1 MRPALALSVSSA
13 LLTSAALSA
22 EPTRLLRQ
30 PDIDAVHVV
39 FCYGGDV
46 WVAGRDGGDARR
58 LTSYPG
64 VESDPCLSPDG
75 SLVAF
80 SGAYDGNTDVYVVP
94 VAGGEPRRLTWHPGE
109 DAVRGWTAD
118 GTAVIFASGRTSAPI
133 AYPKLWS
140 VPLAGGAPSPLPVP
154 RAWRGSFS
162 PDGKRLAY
170 QMIEP
175 WETEWR
181 NYRGG
186 QAGPIRIIDLAT
198 AAESKLP
205 WDGANDNS
213 PVWLDGSVYFLSDRD
228 LAMNVWSYD
237 LTAAKLTQLTHFK
250 DFDAKSLNGGAGML
264 VFEQAG
270 YLHALDPRSR
280 ALRRLEIT
288 AAGDFPWARPHWE
301 KVEKALANPALSP
314 SGKRAA
320 FEARGEILTVPAEKG
335 DARNLTASPAAA
347 DRSPAWSPDGQK
359 LAWFSDE
366 SGEYRLI
373 IADQN
378 GENRTVV
385 ATENPTFFYSPAWS
399 PDSKRIAFTDA
410 NRDLWV
416 CEVATKALR
425 RVDNEMFAHPDRV
438 IYPAWSPDSKWV
450 AYTKRLPNQYAAIFL
465 YSIAS
470 GAVTQVTDGMSDSR
484 SPAWDAGG
492 KYLYFLASTD
502 YALNVGWLDMTSYDR
517 PTTRAIYLAVLAKD
531 VPSPLLPESDEEKK
545 DEKGKDGKDEKAAEN
560 GKDKKAMDPKDAK
573 KEAGKEGEEK
583 KEVVVTIDLDGLAH
597 RIVAL
602 DVPARDYQQL
612 AAGAEGTVFYS
623 EAIVNQKGLTL
634 HRYTLEKRKAADVT
648 SGLTGFALSAD
659 GKKLLYGTQDNAWAI
674 VDAASEP
681 KPGEPKPGDGKLAT
695 SELRVKVD
703 PQLEWRQIFREAVRF
718 QRDYFYVKNVHGLD
732 LSWVERTYG
741 PWVEHVRH
749 RDDLTYVLDI
759 LGGETAIGHSF
770 TGGGDMPDV
779 DAVPVGL
786 LGADL
791 AADSGRYR
799 IARIYTGE
807 SWNPTLRAPLAAPG
821 VDVREGDYVI
831 AVNGRELTAAM
842 NPYTLFDRTA
852 DTQTRLRVN
861 AKPTAEGARDVVVVP
876 VASENALRRYDWIE
890 ANRRRV
896 DELSGGKLAYLWLP
910 NTGQGGYANF
920 NRYYFAQAHKQGAV
934 VDERYNGGGSIADY
948 MVDIMARDLLG
959 YFNNPL
965 GDKQPFTAPNAAI
978 WGPKVMIINDAAG
991 SGGDMLPFMFRLKKI
1006 GPLVGTRTW
1015 GGLVGIWDVPDL
1027 IDGGYITAP
1036 RGGFYNLAGEWD
1048 VEGKGVAPDVEV
1060 EMEPRLV
1067 NAGHDP
1073 QLERAVEVALGL
1085 LPEKGVKLLPQPPDP
1100 VRVARPR

>member
-1 MRPALALSVSSA
+1 MRPTAIMPLLAT
-13 LLTSAALSA
+13 LLASTLPAA
-22 EPTRLLRQ
+22 EPSRLLRQ
-30 PDIDAVHVV
+30 PDIDATHVV
-39 FCYGGDV
+39 FCYAGDV
-46 WVAGRDGGDARR
+46 WVAGRDGGAARR
-58 LTSYPG
+58 LTSFPG
-64 VESDPCLSPDG
+64 VESDPSLSPDG
-75 SLVAF
+75 ALVAF

-109 DAVRGWTAD
+109 DLVRGWSSD
-118 GTAVIFASGRTSAPI
+118 GRAVIFASGRTGAPI
-133 AYPKLWS
+133 PYPKLWS
-140 VPLAGGAPSPLPVP
+140 ASLEGGAPAPLPLP
-154 RAWRGSFS
+154 RAWRGSQS
-162 PDGKRLAY
+162 PDGRRMAY

-186 QAGPIRIIDLAT
+186 QTDPIRVVDLET
-198 AAESKLP
+198 LAESKLP
-205 WDGANDNS
+205 WDGANDQY
-213 PVWLDGSVYFLSDRD
+213 PVWLGDTVYFLSDRD
-228 LAMNVWSYD
+228 LAANVWSYD
-237 LTAAKLTQLTHFK
+237 LRSGELSQLTHFK

-264 VFEQAG
+264 VFEQSG
-270 YLHALDPRSR
+270 WLHTLDPVSN
-280 ALRRLEIT
+280 AVRRLDIT

-301 KVEKALANPALSP
+301 KVDKALANPALSP

-347 DRSPAWSPDGQK
+347 DRSPAWSPDGTQ
-359 LAWFSDE
+359 LAWFSDAG
-366 SGEYRLI
+366 GEYRLV

-378 GENRTVV
+378 GEGRTEI
-385 ATENPTFFYSPAWS
+385 AIEPPTFFYSPAWS
-399 PDSKRIAFTDA
+399 PDSTRIAFTDA

-438 IYPAWSPDSKWV
+438 IYPSWSPDSKWI
-450 AYTKRLPNQYAAIFL
+450 AYTKRLPNQYAAIFVW
-465 YSIAS
+465 SVAN
-470 GAVTQVTDGMSDSR
+470 GTATQVTDGMSDSR

-517 PTTRAIYLAVLAKD
+517 PSTRAIYLAVLDKD
-531 VPSPLLPESDEEKK
+531 DPSPLLPESDEEAKEEAGKGK
-545 DEKGKDGKDEKAAEN
+545 DDTATEKGKEKKAKDGKE
-560 GKDKKAMDPKDAK
+560 AK
-573 KEAGKEGEEK
+573 KEGGEDGEEEKK
-583 KEVVVTIDLDGLAH
+583 KEVVVTIDFDGLAH
-597 RIVAL
+597 RIVAI

-612 AAGAEGTVFYS
+612 AAGAEGTLFYS

-634 HRYTLEKRKAADVT
+634 HRFTLEKRKAEEVM
-648 SGLTGFALSAD
+648 SGIAGFALSAD
-659 GKKLLYGTQDNAWAI
+659 GKKLLYGTQDGAWGI
-674 VDAASEP
+674 VDAA
-681 KPGEPKPGDGKLAT
+681 GTPKPGDGKLAT
-695 SELRVKVD
+695 AELRVKVD
-703 PQLEWRQIFREAVRF
+703 PPAEWRQIFREAVRF

-732 LSWVERTYG
+732 LTWAERTYG

-749 RDDLTYVLDI
+749 RDDLTYILDL

-770 TGGGDMPDV
+770 TGGGDHPDV

-791 AADSGRYR
+791 VAAEGRYR
-799 IARIYTGE
+799 IAKIYTGE
-807 SWNPTLRAPLAAPG
+807 SWNPQLRAPLAAPG
-821 VDVREGDYVI
+821 VKVAEGDYII
-831 AVNGRELTAAM
+831 AVNGRELSAAES
-842 NPYTLFDRTA
+842 PYALFDRTA
-852 DTQTRLRVN
+852 DTQTRLRVS
-861 AKPTAEGARDVVVVP
+861 AKPTGEAARDLVVVP
-876 VASENALRRYDWIE
+876 VASETALRRFEWVE

-896 DELSGGKLAYLWLP
+896 DELSGGKLAYVWLP
-910 NTGQGGYANF
+910 NTGRGGYANF

-934 VDERYNGGGSIADY
+934 VDERFNGGGSIADY
-948 MVDIMARDLLG
+948 MVDLMARELLG

-991 SGGDMLPFMFRLKKI
+991 SGGDMLPFMFRLRKI

-1027 IDGGYITAP
+1027 VDGGYITAP

-1048 VEGKGVAPDVEV
+1048 VEGEGIAPDVEV

-1067 NAGHDP
+1067 AAGHDP
-1073 QLERAVEVALGL
+1073 QLEKAVEVALSL

>member
-1 MRPALALSVSSA
+1 MRPTPALSALAVLLVSTVLA
-13 LLTSAALSA
+13 A

-30 PDIDAVHVV
+30 PDIDAAHVV
-39 FCYGGDV
+39 FCYAGDV
-46 WVAGRDGGDARR
+46 WVASRDGGDARR
-58 LTSYPG
+58 ITSFPG
-64 VESDPCLSPDG
+64 VESDPFFSPDG
-75 SLVAF
+75 AQVAF

-94 VAGGEPRRLTWHPGE
+94 IAGGEPRRLTWHPGE
-109 DAVRGWTAD
+109 DAVRGWTTD
-118 GTAVIFASGRTSAPI
+118 GAAVIFASGRTSAPI
-133 AYPKLWS
+133 AFPRLWS

-154 RAWRGSFS
+154 RAWRGSLS
-162 PDGKRLAY
+162 PEGKRLAY

-186 QAGPIRIIDLAT
+186 QAGPIRVIDLAT
-198 AAESKLP
+198 LAESTLP
-205 WDGANDNS
+205 WDGANEQA
-213 PVWLDGSVYFLSDRD
+213 PVWFGDTIYFLSDRD
-228 LAMNVWSYD
+228 LAMNVWAYD
-237 LTAAKLTQLTHFK
+237 LAAGKLEQLTRFK

-270 YLHALDPRSR
+270 WLHTLDTRTR
-280 ALRRLEIT
+280 ALKRIEIT

-335 DARNLTASPAAA
+335 DARNLTASPGAA
-347 DRSPAWSPDGQK
+347 DRSPAWSPDGQR

-366 SGEYRLI
+366 GGEYRLV

-378 GENRTVV
+378 GENRTEV
-385 ATENPTFFYSPAWS
+385 APEKPTFFYSPAWS
-399 PDSKRIAFTDA
+399 PDSKRLAFTDA

-438 IYPAWSPDSKWV
+438 IYPAWSPDSKWI
-450 AYTKRLPNQYAAIFL
+450 AYTRRLPNQFAAIFVW
-465 YSIAS
+465 SVAT
-470 GAVTQVTDGMSDSR
+470 GATTQITDGMSDSR

-492 KYLYFLASTD
+492 KVLYFLASTD
-502 YALNVGWLDMTSYDR
+502 YALNVGWLDMTSYER

-531 VPSPLLPESDEEKK
+531 SPSPLLPESDEEAKEG
-545 DEKGKDGKDEKAAEN
+545 EKGKDDKAAEK
-560 GKDKKAMDPKDAK
+560 GKEKKVKDAK
-573 KEAGKEGEEK
+573 GAKKDAGEEGDEDEEK
-583 KEVVVTIDLDGLAH
+583 KDVVVTIDFDGLAH

-612 AAGAEGTVFYS
+612 AAGAEGTLFYS
-623 EAIVNQKGLTL
+623 ESVVNQKGLTL
-634 HRYTLEKRKAADVT
+634 HRYTLEKRKAADVMT
-648 SGLTGFALSAD
+648 GITGFALSAD
-659 GKKLLYGTQDNAWAI
+659 GTKLLYGAQDNAWAI
-674 VDAASEP
+674 VDAA
-681 KPGEPKPGDGKLAT
+681 GEPKPGDGKLAT
-695 SELRVKVD
+695 AELRVKVD
-703 PQLEWRQIFREAVRF
+703 PPAEWRQIFREAVRF

-732 LSWVERTYG
+732 LAWAERTYG
-741 PWVEHVRH
+741 SWVEHARH
-749 RDDLTYVLDI
+749 RDDLTNVLDI

-770 TGGGDMPDV
+770 TGGGDLPDV
-779 DAVPVGL
+779 DPVPVGL

-791 AADSGRYR
+791 VADSGRYR
-799 IARIYTGE
+799 IAKVYTGE

-821 VDVREGDYVI
+821 VDVKAGEYII
-831 AVNGRELTAAM
+831 AVNGRELTAAE
-842 NPYTLFDRTA
+842 NPYAPFDRTA

-861 AKPTAEGARDVVVVP
+861 SKPTAEGARDVVVMP
-876 VASENALRRYDWIE
+876 VASETMLRRYDWIE
-890 ANRRRV
+890 GNRRRV
-896 DELSGGKLAYLWLP
+896 DELSGGKLAYVWLP
-910 NTGQGGYANF
+910 NTGQGGYSNF
-920 NRYYFAQAHKQGAV
+920 NRYYFAQQNKQGAV
-934 VDERYNGGGSIADY
+934 VDERFNGGGSIADY
-948 MVDIMARDLLG
+948 MVDVMSRDLLG

-1015 GGLVGIWDVPDL
+1015 GGLVGIWDVPEL
-1027 IDGGYITAP
+1027 VDGGYITAP
-1036 RGGFYNLAGEWD
+1036 RGGFYNRAGEWD
-1048 VEGKGVAPDVEV
+1048 VEGEGIPPDVEV

-1067 NAGHDP
+1067 AAGHDP
-1073 QLERAVEVALGL
+1073 QLEKAVEVALGL

>member
-1 MRPALALSVSSA
+1 MLPVRATTVLATVLAATALAG
-13 LLTSAALSA
+13 

-30 PDIDAVHVV
+30 PDIDSRRVV
-39 FCYGGDV
+39 FCYAGDV
-46 WVAGRDGGDARR
+46 WVAGRDDGDARR
-58 LTSYPG
+58 LTSFPG
-64 VESDPCLSPDG
+64 VESDPSLSPDG
-75 SLVAF
+75 TLVAF

-109 DAVRGWTAD
+109 DLVRGWSAD
-118 GTAVIFASGRTSAPI
+118 GRAVIFASGRTGAPI
-133 AYPKLWS
+133 PYPKLWS
-140 VPLAGGAPSPLPVP
+140 AALAGGAPVPLPLP
-154 RAWRGSFS
+154 RAWRGSLS
-162 PDGKRLAY
+162 PDGTRVAY

-186 QAGPIRIIDLAT
+186 QANPIRIVDLAT
-198 AAESKLP
+198 LAETRLP
-205 WDGANDNS
+205 WDGANDSS
-213 PVWLDGSVYFLSDRD
+213 PVWLGDAVYFLSDRD
-228 LAMNVWSYD
+228 LAMNVWGYD
-237 LTAAKLTQLTHFK
+237 LGAGKLEQLTFFK
-250 DFDAKSLNGGAGML
+250 DFDAKSLNGGGGML

-270 YLHALDPRSR
+270 WLHTLDPRTR

-288 AAGDFPWARPHWE
+288 AAGDFPWARAHWE

-335 DARNLTASPAAA
+335 DARNLTASPGAA
-347 DRSPAWSPDGQK
+347 DRSPAWSPDGRK

-373 IADQN
+373 VADQN
-378 GENRTVV
+378 GENRTEI
-385 ATENPTFFYSPAWS
+385 APEKPTFYYSPAWS
-399 PDSKRIAFTDA
+399 PDSRRIAFTDA
-410 NRDLWV
+410 DRDLWV
-416 CEVATKALR
+416 CEVATKKLR

-438 IYPAWSPDSKWV
+438 IYPAWSPDSKWI
-450 AYTKRLPNQYAAIFL
+450 AYTKRLPNQYATIFV
-465 YSIAS
+465 YSVAS
-470 GAVTQVTDGMSDSR
+470 GAVTQITDGMSDSR

-502 YALNVGWLDMTSYDR
+502 YALNVGWLDMTSYER
-517 PTTRAIYLAVLAKD
+517 PTTRAIYLAVLDKD
-531 VPSPLLPESDEEKK
+531 DPSPLLPESDEEAKEK
-545 DEKGKDGKDEKAAEN
+545 EKGKDDEAAEKGKETKAKGGKD
-560 GKDKKAMDPKDAK
+560 GKKDA
-573 KEAGKEGEEK
+573 GNEGDNDGEK
-583 KEVVVTIDLDGLAH
+583 KEVVVTLDLEGLAH

-612 AAGAEGTVFYS
+612 AAGAEGTLFYS
-623 EAIVNQKGLTL
+623 EAVVNQKGLTL
-634 HRYTLEKRKAADVT
+634 HRYSLEKRKATAVT
-648 SGLTGFALSAD
+648 TGITGFALSAD
-659 GKKLLYGTQDNAWAI
+659 GKKLLYGTQDSAWAI
-674 VDAASEP
+674 VDAG
-681 KPGEPKPGDGKLAT
+681 GEPKPGDGKLAT
-695 SELRVKVD
+695 AELRVKVD
-703 PQLEWRQIFREAVRF
+703 PPAEWRQIFREAVRF

-732 LSWVERTYG
+732 LAWAERTYG
-741 PWVEHVRH
+741 PWVDHVRH

-759 LGGETAIGHSF
+759 LGGETAVGHSF
-770 TGGGDMPDV
+770 TGGGDLPDV
-779 DAVPVGL
+779 DAVPVGQ

-791 AADSGRYR
+791 VADSGRYR
-799 IARIYTGE
+799 IAKVYTGE

-821 VDVREGDYVI
+821 VDVRAGEYVI
-831 AVNGRELTAAM
+831 AVNGRELTAAD
-842 NPYTLFDRTA
+842 NPHALFDRTA

-876 VASENALRRYDWIE
+876 VASEAMLRRYDWIE
-890 ANRRRV
+890 GNRRRV
-896 DELSGGKLAYLWLP
+896 DELSGGRLAYVWLP
-910 NTGQGGYANF
+910 NTGQGGYSSF

-934 VDERYNGGGSIADY
+934 VDERFNGGGSIADY
-948 MVDIMARDLLG
+948 MVDIMSRELLG

-965 GDKQPFTAPNAAI
+965 GDRQPFTAPNAAI

-1027 IDGGYITAP
+1027 VDGGYITAP
-1036 RGGFYNLAGEWD
+1036 RGGFYDLAGEWD
-1048 VEGKGVAPDVEV
+1048 VEGEGIAPDVEV

-1067 NAGHDP
+1067 SAGRDP
-1073 QLERAVEVALGL
+1073 QLEKAVEVALGL